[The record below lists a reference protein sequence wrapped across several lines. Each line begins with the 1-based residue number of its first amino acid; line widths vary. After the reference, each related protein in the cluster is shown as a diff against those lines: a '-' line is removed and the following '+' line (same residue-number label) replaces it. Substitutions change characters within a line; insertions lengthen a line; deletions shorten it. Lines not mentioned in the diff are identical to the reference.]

1 MAVASVCYRSLAGGK
16 VLLLGDVPHRFFV
29 DSVRNH
35 LVHARALITRQ
46 QAES

>member
-1 MAVASVCYRSLAGGK
+1 MADASVCYRSLAEGK
-16 VLLLGDVPHRFFV
+16 ELLLGDVPHRFFV

-35 LVHARALITRQ
+35 LVHASALIIRQ